1 MTIAKHPCFEKLD
14 FGLVQFYLFF
24 FIIKLILHIWQ
35 FNRLSDS
42 LCLSL
47 LACNASWVEL
57 WSKHQ
62 DNRKQKALEKEQ
74 SKITSLSTQLDFP
87 LQNCKTGTLSFYLH
101 QSSSLKPLP
110 IVGRNRICLQIFNF
124 FSKSPFRHVAQTICQ
139 QINCIYLNGARY
151 IDAKLKFT
159 VHSKSILS
167 FKNKPWTHK
176 D

>member
-1 MTIAKHPCFEKLD
+1 MWTLQNILTFWKMTTLHLISFIYC
-14 FGLVQFYLFF
+14 F
-24 FIIKLILHIWQ
+24 FIIIIFLLKTAHPPYLTIQPALW
-35 FNRLSDS
+35 FS

-101 QSSSLKPLP
+101 QSSSLKPLS
-110 IVGRNRICLQIFNF
+110 IVGRNRICPQILNY
-124 FSKSPFRHVAQTICQ
+124 FSKSPFRHVAQTFCQ
-139 QINCIYLNGARY
+139 GRY
-151 IDAKLKFT
+151 MYTVHRYMDAKLKWRFIQ
-159 VHSKSILS
+159 SKFWGI
-167 FKNKPWTHK
+167 K
-176 D
+176 